1 MNRRLHIAVFV
12 LLALLCSCKRAGKT
26 SPEEPSGYDTLFT
39 EQTQEG
45 VFSLKDEYS
54 RSISVFDRDTDQFTT
69 SGRTSKLFYK
79 ALDLKGSR
87 YLYIDFTTATSLSEG
102 KTELATVTGS
112 GIAGLGEAQGKIS
125 LEIVQVKDDLAYLRD
140 NVNNI
145 GYIITK

>member
-1 MNRRLHIAVFV
+1 MNRRLHIAVFI

-26 SPEEPSGYDTLFT
+26 SPEEPSGYDTLFI

-45 VFSLKDEYS
+45 VFSLKDELS
-54 RSISVFDRDTDQFTT
+54 RSVSVFDRDTDQFTT

-79 ALDLKGSR
+79 ALDLKGAR
-87 YLYIDFTTATSLSEG
+87 YLYIDFPTATSLSEG
-102 KTELATVTGS
+102 TTVLANITCKGLD
-112 GIAGLGEAQGKIS
+112 GLGETQEKVS
-125 LEIVQVKDDLAYLRD
+125 LEIVQIKDDLAYLRD